1 MSDEKRFL
9 SSIPW
14 FVQFVVLL
22 GIVGLIWSG
31 LHFLMFAKTR
41 EETAMNEAKVE
52 QLKRENDANQ
62 IVVGNLAQFEASL
75 QASRQELE
83 ELKDLLPEAV
93 QLSNIMQTIQTKAK
107 NRGLTLRVFRPRDAI
122 TRDYYTEKPITLDV
136 SGSYNN
142 LGMFF
147 ADLANYER
155 INSVGNFEVV
165 QTEMQTEKVSVTS
178 GFTLTIYYVSPDN
191 LANLQNKGKA
201 KKDDKAPAN
210 GAAPATPP
218 AAPKQ

>member
-22 GIVGLIWSG
+22 GIVGLVWAG
-31 LHFLMFAKTR
+31 LHFLLFSKTR
-41 EETAMNEAKVE
+41 EETAMNEVKLE

-62 IVVGNLAQFEASL
+62 IVVGNLAAFEASL
-75 QASRQELE
+75 ETSKRELE

-93 QLSNIMQTIQTKAK
+93 QLSNIMQTIQGKAK
-107 NRGLTLRVFRPRDAI
+107 SRGLTLRVFRPRADIA
-122 TRDYYTEKPITLDV
+122 RGYYTEKPIILDV

-142 LGMFF
+142 LGLFF

-178 GFTLTIYYVSPDN
+178 GFTLTIYYVSPEN
-191 LANLQNKGKA
+191 LANLQNKGNAKTEPKA
-201 KKDDKAPAN
+201 GEK
-210 GAAPATPP
+210 GAAPA
-218 AAPKQ
+218 AAPAK

>member
-9 SSIPW
+9 GSIPW

-22 GIVGLIWSG
+22 VIVGAIWSG
-31 LHFLMFAKTR
+31 LHFLVFQKTR
-41 EETAMNEAKVE
+41 DETATSEAKLV

-62 IVVGNLAQFEASL
+62 IVVSNMAAFEASL
-75 QASRQELE
+75 ENSKRELE

-107 NRGLTLRVFRPRDAI
+107 ARNLTLRVFRPRGDIA
-122 TRDYYTEKPITLDV
+122 RDYYTEKPITLDV

-142 LGMFF
+142 LGQFF
-147 ADLANYER
+147 ADMANYER

-165 QTEMQTEKVSVTS
+165 QTELQTQKVSVSS
-178 GFTLTIYYVSPDN
+178 GFTLTIYYVSPEN
-191 LANLQNKGKA
+191 LANLANKGS
-201 KKDDKAPAN
+201 KKPDDKAK
-210 GAAPATPP
+210 GAAPAAGAAPP
-218 AAPKQ
+218 AAK

>member
-1 MSDEKRFL
+1 MADEKRFL
-9 SSIPW
+9 GGIPW

-22 GIVGLIWSG
+22 GIVGLVWAS

-62 IVVGNLAQFEASL
+62 IVVGNMASFEASL
-75 QASRQELE
+75 ESSKRELE

-93 QLSNIMQTIQTKAK
+93 QLSNIMQTIQTKARS
-107 NRGLTLRVFRPRDAI
+107 RGLTLRVFRPRGDI

-142 LGMFF
+142 IGLFF
-147 ADLANYER
+147 QDMANYER
-155 INSVGNFEVV
+155 INSVGNFEMV
-165 QTEMQTEKVSVTS
+165 QTELQTEKVSVTS
-178 GFTLTIYYVSPDN
+178 GFTLTIYYVSPEN
-191 LANLQNKGKA
+191 IANLQNKGKKA
-201 KKDDKAPAN
+201 DDKGGAKGGAPAA
-210 GAAPATPP
+210 GAPP
-218 AAPKQ
+218 AAK